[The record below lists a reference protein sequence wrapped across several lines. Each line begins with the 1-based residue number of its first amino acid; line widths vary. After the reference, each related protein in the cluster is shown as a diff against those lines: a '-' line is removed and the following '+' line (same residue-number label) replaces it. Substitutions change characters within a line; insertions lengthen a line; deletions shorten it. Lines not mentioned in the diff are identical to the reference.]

1 MKKILFVLFF
11 ICNQLAAQ
19 SISQLED
26 QIKNTAFTIV
36 NGENYT
42 ERVSADSLFTKGL
55 VRALKT
61 PYSFNHKFDSLITV
75 STLSFSSSWS
85 LTKIL
90 GLGLLRISQKKISKK
105 NFKSP
110 LCSDFM

>member
-75 STLSFSSSWS
+75 STLFSPDSAF
-85 LTKIL
+85 KIFTWQ
-90 GLGLLRISQKKISKK
+90 LLSEDEKVIVKKVP
-105 NFKSP
+105 FK
-110 LCSDFM
+110 